1 MTDIIKEGKIHI
13 DQDWIEYMI
22 HVQYNLPHIREFQAY
37 PVYRRTSYAKDTYG
51 KEWISY
57 RGNQSSGESYDEL
70 NDKCL
75 MHLSGSV
82 CWRGCRES
90 RLYFTDDEYRGEEM
104 KELYTLWNIIYPM
117 MKERVASTC
126 TNADLKE
133 D

>member
-1 MTDIIKEGKIHI
+1 
-13 DQDWIEYMI
+13 
-22 HVQYNLPHIREFQAY
+22 
-37 PVYRRTSYAKDTYG
+37 
-51 KEWISY
+51 
-57 RGNQSSGESYDEL
+57 
-70 NDKCL
+70 